1 MVTARRGSFSVG
13 PKCYVMSVLAEGLV
27 EASSLL
33 IDFKRFVLFFF
44 KNLLVIGF
52 LDLTQKWT
60 RNGWLFQRA
69 KASPRYSGWPL
80 DLQHSSSA
88 TVL

>member
-33 IDFKRFVLFFF
+33 IDFKRFVLFCFKKSISHRFF
-44 KNLLVIGF
+44 RSYTEVDK
-52 LDLTQKWT
+52 KW
-60 RNGWLFQRA
+60 LA
-69 KASPRYSGWPL
+69 VPES
-80 DLQHSSSA
+80 
-88 TVL
+88 